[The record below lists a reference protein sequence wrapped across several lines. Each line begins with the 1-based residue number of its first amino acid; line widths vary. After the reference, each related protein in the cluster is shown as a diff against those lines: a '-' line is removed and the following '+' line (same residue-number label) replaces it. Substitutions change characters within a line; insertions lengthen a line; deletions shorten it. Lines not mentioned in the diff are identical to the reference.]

1 MPRARKDYHVAT
13 SVFPLVRLEKIL
25 SPVQRAEDVDPDKT
39 YHLLGAHW
47 YALGLYTKE
56 IKPGS
61 EIRAS
66 KLYLVREGDFVY
78 NRLFAWKGAFAVANA
93 ENNGCYVSSEFP
105 CFAID
110 EERADAQYIA
120 YYFRR
125 AGVWNEALGLS
136 SGSTPT
142 SRNRLKEAQLLA
154 MRIPLPPL
162 DEQRRIVARIEAV
175 AAKVSEARGLREG
188 AVEETQALLAAE
200 THTVF
205 NALADAAPCKALRTT
220 FTFRNDLIRPSDGVV
235 GSLRFVGLQHV
246 ESHTGKK
253 LGQDWLLAEQL
264 QGRKFRFSPG
274 EIVYGYLRPYL
285 NKVWVAD
292 SEGICSV
299 DQYVLKPL
307 PQVVDTLY
315 LAYFMRSPVFLER
328 AIELTHNLIL
338 PRLRTALLESILI
351 PLPSLAEQRRIVAYL
366 DALQAKVEALKALQ
380 AETSAEL
387 DSLLP
392 SVLDKAFEG
401 EL

>member
-110 EERADAQYIA
+110 EEWADAQYIA

-162 DEQRRIVARIEAV
+162 DEQRRIVGRIEAV
-175 AAKVSEARGLREG
+175 AAKLSEARGLRSVALEEVDAFVTSMHLALAGQRRVYLTEILRLEEEREEVQIGRQYRQVGVKGFGQGLFEKEDVDASQTTYKAFNRLYEG
-188 AVEETQALLAAE
+188 AIGI
-200 THTVF
+200 F
-205 NALADAAPCKALRTT
+205 SKSR
-220 FTFRNDLIRPSDGVV
+220 
-235 GSLRFVGLQHV
+235 GS
-246 ESHTGKK
+246 
-253 LGQDWLLAEQL
+253 
-264 QGRKFRFSPG
+264 
-274 EIVYGYLRPYL
+274 
-285 NKVWVAD
+285 
-292 SEGICSV
+292 
-299 DQYVLKPL
+299 
-307 PQVVDTLY
+307 
-315 LAYFMRSPVFLER
+315 
-328 AIELTHNLIL
+328 
-338 PRLRTALLESILI
+338 
-351 PLPSLAEQRRIVAYL
+351 
-366 DALQAKVEALKALQ
+366 
-380 AETSAEL
+380 
-387 DSLLP
+387 
-392 SVLDKAFEG
+392 
-401 EL
+401 